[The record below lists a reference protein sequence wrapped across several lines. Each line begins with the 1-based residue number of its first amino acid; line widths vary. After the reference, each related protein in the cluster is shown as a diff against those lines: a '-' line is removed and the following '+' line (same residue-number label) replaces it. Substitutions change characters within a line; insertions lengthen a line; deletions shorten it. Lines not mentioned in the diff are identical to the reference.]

1 MTTDDVHHLYRG
13 EDLERYRAAL
23 YAQWLAERS
32 GVAISDALTDPD
44 RITVEY
50 DADDRVIAVIFYTV
64 GKDSPV
70 GIDVRVRLPGTA
82 PCPDA
87 RD

>member
-1 MTTDDVHHLYRG
+1 VTDDVHHLYRG

-23 YAQWLAERS
+23 YAQWLASRE
-32 GVAISDALTDPD
+32 GITIPDARTHPD

-50 DADDRVIAVIFYTV
+50 DGRNRPQAVIFYANT
-64 GKDSPV
+64 
-70 GIDVRVRLPGTA
+70 IDVRVRLPGTA